1 MKIKV
6 FDLNVFNSD
15 RVVLKK
21 SEILLC
27 FSHTL

>member
-21 SEILLC
+21 SENLLC

>member
-1 MKIKV
+1 MKMRTLS
-6 FDLNVFNSD
+6 LNIFNSD

-21 SEILLC
+21 SGILLC

>member
-1 MKIKV
+1 MKMIALS
-6 FDLNVFNSD
+6 FNILNSN

-21 SEILLC
+21 SENLLC

>member
-21 SEILLC
+21 SENLLC
-27 FSHTL
+27 FPHTL

>member
-1 MKIKV
+1 MKMRTLS
-6 FDLNVFNSD
+6 LNIFNSD